1 MRYIPLISRSPIEY
15 NGSLRKEVVIG
26 RSEPKLDEEL
36 SFHRKEDEMTKVN
49 RREFLKSSAAV
60 LGAVAVS
67 EGISSIVS
75 KKDSVAEAAGPAPV
89 YEIYALKYAGPFTSK
104 VAMVFW
110 NEGWNEEIDRNYY
123 LWVIKEKREN
133 IIVDTGTGITQGEK
147 RKLRGYVNPVDVLGR
162 IGVNASN
169 VTKVIIT
176 HIHFDHV
183 GGMEM
188 FPQAFPK
195 ATFYVQKKEFD
206 FWIKNPIAKRR
217 PFVGITDE
225 LANKSLAALEGTDRL
240 KLVSGDKKIMPGMEL
255 LLAPGHTIG
264 LQTVVVNTVK
274 GTAIVASDCAHIARS
289 FKEDNPSCLI
299 TDMIA
304 WLKSYDKL
312 RAKASSIDLIFPGHD
327 VIMLQNYPKV
337 AEDVTRLV

>member
-1 MRYIPLISRSPIEY
+1 M
-15 NGSLRKEVVIG
+15 
-26 RSEPKLDEEL
+26 
-36 SFHRKEDEMTKVN
+36 KVN
-49 RREFLKSSAAV
+49 RREFLKSSGLV
-60 LGAVAVS
+60 LGATVMS
-67 EGISSIVS
+67 EGMSSIVS
-75 KKDSVAEAAGPAPV
+75 QKGSAAEASEPAPT

-123 LWVIKEKREN
+123 LWVIKGKGEM
-133 IIVDTGTGITQGEK
+133 IIVDTGTGTTLAGK
-147 RKLRGYVNPVDVLGR
+147 RKLKGYVNPVDVLAR

-169 VTKVIIT
+169 VNKVIVT

-195 ATFYVQKKEFD
+195 AAFYVQKKEFD
-206 FWIKNPIAKRR
+206 FWLKHPVAKRR

-225 LANKSLAALEGTDRL
+225 LANKALGALEGTGRL
-240 KLVSGDKKIMPGMEL
+240 VLVPGDQKLMPGIEL

-264 LQTVVVNTVK
+264 LQTVVVNTAK

-304 WLKSYDKL
+304 WLESYDKL

-327 VIMLQNYPKV
+327 VMMLQNYPKV
-337 AEDVTRLV
+337 ADDVTRLV

>member
-1 MRYIPLISRSPIEY
+1 MPDVEAFR
-15 NGSLRKEVVIG
+15 
-26 RSEPKLDEEL
+26 
-36 SFHRKEDEMTKVN
+36 RKEDEMMKVN
-49 RREFLKSSAAV
+49 RREFLKSSAML
-60 LGAVAVS
+60 LGAAAVS
-67 EGISSIVS
+67 EGISPIVS
-75 KKDSVAEAAGPAPV
+75 KKGSIAEAAEPAPV

-123 LWVIKEKREN
+123 LWVIRGKGEN
-133 IIVDTGTGITQGEK
+133 VIVDTGTGITQGEK
-147 RKLRGYVNPVDVLGR
+147 RKLKGYFNPVDVLAR

-225 LANKSLAALEGTDRL
+225 LANKALAALEGTNRL

-255 LLAPGHTIG
+255 LLAPGHTIA
-264 LQTVVVNTVK
+264 LQTVMVNTAK

-304 WLKSYDKL
+304 WLESYDKL

-337 AEDVTRLV
+337 AEDITRLV

>member
-1 MRYIPLISRSPIEY
+1 
-15 NGSLRKEVVIG
+15 
-26 RSEPKLDEEL
+26 
-36 SFHRKEDEMTKVN
+36 
-49 RREFLKSSAAV
+49 
-60 LGAVAVS
+60 
-67 EGISSIVS
+67 
-75 KKDSVAEAAGPAPV
+75 
-89 YEIYALKYAGPFTSK
+89 
-104 VAMVFW
+104 MVFW

-123 LWVIKEKREN
+123 LWVIKGMGEN
-133 IIVDTGTGITQGEK
+133 IIVDTGTGITEGTK
-147 RKLRGYVNPVDVLGR
+147 RKLKGYVNPVDVLAR

-206 FWIKNPIAKRR
+206 FWIKDPIGKRR
-217 PFVGITDE
+217 PFVGITDT
-225 LANKSLAALEGTDRL
+225 LANKALAVLEGTDRL

-255 LLAPGHTIG
+255 LLVPGHTIG
-264 LQTVVVNTVK
+264 LQAVMVNTAK
-274 GTAIVASDCAHIARS
+274 GPAIVASDCAHIARS

-312 RAKASSIDLIFPGHD
+312 RAKAPLDLIFPGHD

-337 AEDVTRLV
+337 AEDITRLV